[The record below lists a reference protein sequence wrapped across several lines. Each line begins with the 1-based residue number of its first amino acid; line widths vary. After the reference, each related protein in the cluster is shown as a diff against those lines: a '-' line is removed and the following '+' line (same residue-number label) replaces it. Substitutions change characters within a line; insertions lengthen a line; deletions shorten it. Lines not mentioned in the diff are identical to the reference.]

1 VKHVK
6 LFGACL
12 VAVLA
17 VAGIGTNT
25 ALATSKPKPPKPGL
39 WLSVGEV
46 TALAGETSSGAI
58 SVDGCLLLTE
68 GTLTVNTKPS
78 DSAAFATPV
87 AAECENAGYAIEG
100 KVESV
105 KLAMAGTMAWKA
117 AITLT
122 VPGPCKYSIKKYSIP
137 FNPNGSETT
146 FGEGEL
152 SAKLSPKQ
160 PKTCTTKELT
170 KVPFVAALL
179 SREIGE
185 YSTKTT

>member
-17 VAGIGTNT
+17 VAGIGANT
-25 ALATSKPKPPKPGL
+25 ALATAKPKPPKPGL
-39 WLSVGEV
+39 VLLYQGAPAP
-46 TALAGETSSGAI
+46 TGETADGVLSI
-58 SVDGCLLLTE
+58 DGCLVGTE
-68 GTLTVNTKPS
+68 GTLTVNTKTS
-78 DSAAFATPV
+78 DAAAFGTPF
-87 AAECENAGYAIEG
+87 AAECEDAGYAIEG

-105 KLAMAGTMAWKA
+105 KLTMAGTMSFKA

-122 VPGPCKYSIKKYSIP
+122 VPGPCKYAIKTYSIP
-137 FNPNGSETT
+137 FDPNGSEATL
-146 FGEGEL
+146 GEGAL

-179 SREIGE
+179 NHESGE
-185 YSTKTT
+185 YGTETV